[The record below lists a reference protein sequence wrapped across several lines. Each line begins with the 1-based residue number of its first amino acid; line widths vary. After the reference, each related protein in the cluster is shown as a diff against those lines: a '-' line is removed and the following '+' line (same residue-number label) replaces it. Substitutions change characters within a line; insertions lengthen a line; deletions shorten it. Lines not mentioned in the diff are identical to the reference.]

1 MTQKKSRIPKFK
13 NRQQLAQFWDTHD
26 VTDYMDQL
34 KPVRLKFDLGK
45 PKEETVMFRLDT
57 EVKYYLT
64 RLARNKGLSTSSLLR
79 MWIMEKFNQIQH
91 AV

>member
-13 NRQQLAQFWDTHD
+13 NRQQLAEFWDTHD
-26 VTDYMDQL
+26 VADYVDQL
-34 KPVRLKFDLGK
+34 KPAHLTFDLGK

-57 EVKYYLT
+57 GVKTYLT

-79 MWIMEKFNQIQH
+79 MWIMEKFNQIHH
-91 AV
+91 AT